1 MVPGDVAERARW
13 LRNEINRHNYLYFV
27 LDQPEISDAQYDALM
42 RELRQLE
49 AQYPEL
55 VTPDSPTQRVGGE
68 PAREFAQV
76 QHPRP
81 MLSLAN
87 AFNDE
92 DFMAWYRRAA
102 NLLERS
108 DFDMVC
114 ELKYDGLA
122 VALTYEDGVFV
133 RGATRGNGIVGEDVT
148 ANLRTVKSIP
158 LRLRAKA
165 PQRMEVRGEVYLP
178 RSAFLR
184 LNQEREALG
193 LTLFAN
199 PRNAAAGSLRQLDP
213 RVTASRPLDIFTY
226 AIAYAEGPGADLVP
240 NNQWDSLEYLRELG
254 FKVNPHNKLART
266 PQEVLEYYRYWAT
279 RIEELDYSCDGVVVK
294 VNLLS
299 YQDHLGVVGRE
310 PRWAIAYK
318 FAAVREVTQ
327 LLNIGINVGR
337 TGSLNPYAI
346 LSPVNINGAI
356 VKQATLHNED
366 YIREKDLRIG
376 DWVVVERAGEVI
388 PQVVR
393 SLPERRT
400 GNERVFEMP
409 RECPSCGQPV
419 VRTEGEAMRYCV
431 NAACPAQLVRLLEH
445 FASKGAMDIEGL
457 GEKLSRVLVES
468 GLVKDVADIYYLK
481 KEDLL
486 SLEIES
492 DNSAATPQAQGQAES
507 VRRQRF
513 GEKRT
518 AKLLAAIEKS
528 KARPLSRVLVALGI
542 RHVGSEVAEILARR
556 FWTMEALMKASEE
569 DIDAIPSIGPEIA
582 SSVFAYFQNK
592 SNQHVIQKLKVAG
605 VNLTNGGQAAR
616 AEQPLAG
623 LKFVVTG
630 RLRSFSRAQVEDT
643 IKEHGGTVSSSV
655 SRKTDYLLAG
665 EDPGSKLAD
674 AQALGVK
681 VIGEEEFLELIKG
694 RQAAASAPG

>member
-1 MVPGDVAERARW
+1 MVPQDVAERARW

-87 AFNDE
+87 AFDDDE
-92 DFMAWYRRAA
+92 FMAWYRRAA

-108 DFDMVC
+108 DFEMVC

-122 VALTYEDGVFV
+122 VALTYQEGVFV
-133 RGATRGNGIVGEDVT
+133 RGATRGNGFVGEDVT
-148 ANLRTVKSIP
+148 ANLRTIKSIP
-158 LRLRAKA
+158 LRLLAKA

-184 LNQEREALG
+184 LNQEREARG
-193 LTLFAN
+193 LSLFAN

-213 RVTASRPLDIFTY
+213 RVTASRPLDFFTY
-226 AIAYAEGPGADLVP
+226 GIAYAEGPDAGLVP
-240 NNQWDSLEYLRELG
+240 NNQWDALAYLKQLG
-254 FKVNPHNKLART
+254 FKVNPHNKLVKT
-266 PQEVLEYYRYWAT
+266 PQEALEYYRTWIT
-279 RIEELDYSCDGVVVK
+279 KTEELDYSCDGVVVK
-294 VNLLS
+294 VNLFS
-299 YQDHLGVVGRE
+299 YQDHLGIVGRE

-327 LLNIGINVGR
+327 LLDIGINVGR

-346 LSPVNINGAI
+346 LAPVNINGAM

-366 YIREKDLRIG
+366 YIQEKDLRIG

-445 FASKGAMDIEGL
+445 FVSKGAMDIEGV

-468 GLVKDVADIYYLK
+468 GLVKDVAGIYDLK
-481 KEDLL
+481 KEDLVN
-486 SLEIES
+486 LEIES
-492 DNSAATPQAQGQAES
+492 NNSAATPQAEGP
-507 VRRQRF
+507 RRQRF

-518 AKLLAAIEKS
+518 AKLLAAIESSKS
-528 KARPLSRVLVALGI
+528 RPLSRVLFALGI
-542 RHVGSEVAEILARR
+542 RHVGSEVAEVLARR
-556 FWTMEALMKASEE
+556 FRTIDALMNASEE
-569 DIDAIPSIGPEIA
+569 EIDAIPSIGPEIA
-582 SSVFAYFQNK
+582 SSVRAYFQND
-592 SNQHVIQKLKVAG
+592 SNKQVIRRLQHAG
-605 VNLTNGGQAAR
+605 VNPTTGEQAAS

-630 RLRSFSRAQVEDT
+630 RLRSFSRTQVEDM
-643 IKEHGGTVSSSV
+643 IKDLGGTVSSSV

-674 AQALGVK
+674 ARELGVK
-681 VIGEEEFLELIKG
+681 VIGEDEFLALIKARPATAG
-694 RQAAASAPG
+694 NSGHAPA

>member
-102 NLLERS
+102 SLLERS

-148 ANLRTVKSIP
+148 ANLRTIKSIP
-158 LRLRAKA
+158 LRLRAQA

-178 RSAFLR
+178 KSVFLR
-184 LNQEREALG
+184 LNREREARG
-193 LTLFAN
+193 LSLLAN

-213 RVTASRPLDIFTY
+213 RVTAERPLDFFAY
-226 AIAYAEGPGADLVP
+226 NIAYAEGPGADLVP
-240 NNQWDSLEYLRELG
+240 NNQWDSLEYLRKLG

-266 PQEVLEYYRYWAT
+266 PQEVLEYYRHWAT

-299 YQDHLGVVGRE
+299 YQDHLGIVGRE

-492 DNSAATPQAQGQAES
+492 DNSAATPQAQGLAEGP
-507 VRRQRF
+507 RRQRF

-518 AKLLAAIEKS
+518 VKLLAAIEKS

-556 FWTMEALMKASEE
+556 FWTMKALMEAKEE
-569 DIDAIPSIGPEIA
+569 EIDAVPSIGPEIA
-582 SSVFAYFQNK
+582 SSVYAYFQNK
-592 SNQHVIQKLKVAG
+592 SNQHVIQKLEDAG
-605 VNLTNGGQAAR
+605 VNLTNGSRAAR
-616 AEQPLAG
+616 TEQPLAG

-630 RLRSFSRAQVEDT
+630 RLRSFSRTQIEDT

-694 RQAAASAPG
+694 RPAAASAPG